1 MAAKVDPVAYP
12 APVEASCVAS
22 CAWQRREQSWEWA
35 WPALQLWPGVEAEA
49 APEAAACTRVAV
61 SGGDSDFFGGDAP
74 THADFNVY
82 HHLDKARTAEPACVE
97 SEPLLR
103 WMERMGELCAVAS
116 IAVVGLT
123 PAVAV
128 EAHGRAHR

>member
-12 APVEASCVAS
+12 ALVEASCVAS
-22 CAWQRREQSWEWA
+22 CAWQRREQSWEWP
-35 WPALQLWPGVEAEA
+35 WPALQPWPGVEAEA

-61 SGGDSDFFGGDAP
+61 PGGDSDFFGGDAP

-82 HHLDKARTAEPACVE
+82 HHLDNARTAEPACVE

-103 WMERMGELCAVAS
+103 WMERMGELCAVA
-116 IAVVGLT
+116 V
-123 PAVAV
+123 
-128 EAHGRAHR
+128 